1 MKKKKD
7 LSLET
12 KKKKVIKK
20 KRKKQRKGLII
31 NKKKI
36 IKGFAVVAG
45 LLVLAVIGGI
55 LLKDRIAIKKEELRK
70 QQEAERRIEA
80 SLMMEEARALRRKK
94 DAAIQEKE
102 EALQRKKDVENAQK
116 RMLTTTGLQEA
127 WEELWLEE
135 IPLTLENENNFATIE
150 NCLIW
155 DEDKTLVKVDGVIPG
170 IPESDSDDIY
180 LFALNTYE
188 TSIPEGTEPADT
200 YRIEKSKASF
210 EFFANLNNRQANS
223 RMFKKF
229 VVAAKVNGEY
239 KIISKSRY
247 ITNPEAVAKYSVY
260 TPASSIKG
268 VLVDPLRMEE
278 LSDLG
283 AKQAAYNIPISFIT
297 GHSADPNH
305 PTIYYNYNGKTYAFD
320 GAAVYGFD
328 VVFSNLSRKGIR
340 TSAIVLNDMNYE
352 YPELIHPLARS
363 GSTAPYLMFN
373 GSEQAGIDAIGAVAT
388 FLAERYSGNGH
399 GTVSN
404 WIIANEINARRE
416 WNYIKYMDVASYT
429 QEYVN
434 AFRVFYNAIK
444 AVNDKAE
451 VYISL
456 DQQWNRNLNN
466 DNYDARDVL
475 DHFNSI
481 IKEKGNIDWHLAH
494 HPYPVPLTNAAFWNT
509 ELKRMT
515 TDSVDTEMICM
526 KNLHI
531 VTDYIC
537 QEEFLTES
545 GETRN
550 VLLSEQGFT
559 SSSGGEGVQAAA
571 FAYAYYI
578 AEANSHV
585 NGFLLNR
592 QTDTPLEEAQ
602 GLAFGLNYSNG
613 VRKQVYNV
621 FKQIDTSNSKK
632 ATEFAKPI
640 IGIRDWS
647 SVIKQH

>member
-1 MKKKKD
+1 MGKTGKKMEKKKD

-31 NKKKI
+31 NKKKVV
-36 IKGFAVVAG
+36 KGFAVVAG
-45 LLVLAVIGGI
+45 LLVLAAIGGI

-102 EALQRKKDVENAQK
+102 EALQREKDVQNAQK
-116 RMLTTTGLQEA
+116 RMLTTNGLQEA

-135 IPLTLENENNFATIE
+135 IPLTLENENSFATIE

-188 TSIPEGTEPADT
+188 TNIPEGTEPADT

-305 PTIYYNYNGKTYAFD
+305 PTIYYNYNG
-320 GAAVYGFD
+320 
-328 VVFSNLSRKGIR
+328 
-340 TSAIVLNDMNYE
+340 
-352 YPELIHPLARS
+352 
-363 GSTAPYLMFN
+363 
-373 GSEQAGIDAIGAVAT
+373 
-388 FLAERYSGNGH
+388 
-399 GTVSN
+399 
-404 WIIANEINARRE
+404 
-416 WNYIKYMDVASYT
+416 
-429 QEYVN
+429 
-434 AFRVFYNAIK
+434 
-444 AVNDKAE
+444 
-451 VYISL
+451 
-456 DQQWNRNLNN
+456 
-466 DNYDARDVL
+466 
-475 DHFNSI
+475 
-481 IKEKGNIDWHLAH
+481 
-494 HPYPVPLTNAAFWNT
+494 
-509 ELKRMT
+509 
-515 TDSVDTEMICM
+515 
-526 KNLHI
+526 
-531 VTDYIC
+531 
-537 QEEFLTES
+537 
-545 GETRN
+545 
-550 VLLSEQGFT
+550 
-559 SSSGGEGVQAAA
+559 
-571 FAYAYYI
+571 
-578 AEANSHV
+578 
-585 NGFLLNR
+585 
-592 QTDTPLEEAQ
+592 
-602 GLAFGLNYSNG
+602 
-613 VRKQVYNV
+613 
-621 FKQIDTSNSKK
+621 
-632 ATEFAKPI
+632 
-640 IGIRDWS
+640 
-647 SVIKQH
+647 